1 MNVLILTNNDI
12 GLYRFRRELIEA
24 LCKEYKVFMA
34 LPEGEMI
41 PELKKTGA
49 SYIPFP
55 FRRRGMNPFADLG
68 QFLRYVRLIRKIQ
81 PCVVLTYT
89 IKPNVYG
96 GLACRVTKTPYIG
109 NVTGLGT
116 AMANGGILSFI
127 TSCLYTLGLKSAHC
141 VFFQNAA
148 QRELFTQRQLVQ
160 GKTRLIPGSGVNL
173 NDHRLTAYPPQDGV
187 THFLFVG
194 RIMRDKGIEE
204 LLAAMRKLRETHSD
218 IFLDI
223 VGGYDED
230 YSQAIELAQE
240 EGFAKYHG
248 LQLDVCPFYQAA
260 HCIVLPSYHE
270 GTSNVLL
277 ESSAIGRPVITT
289 TVPGCRETF
298 DEGISGFGCQ
308 PGDAGGLAE
317 AMEKFL
323 ALSWEEREAMGKAGN
338 EKMLR
343 EFDRQIVT
351 DAYMEE
357 IGKLRQ
363 GG

>member
-1 MNVLILTNNDI
+1 MTILILANNDV

-24 LCKEYKVFMA
+24 LCRENEVFLA
-34 LPEGEMI
+34 LPEGKMV

-49 SYIPFP
+49 TYIPFP
-55 FRRRGMNPFADLG
+55 FRRRGMNPFADMG
-68 QFLRYVRLIRKIQ
+68 QFLRYVRLIRKIR
-81 PCVVLTYT
+81 PHVVLTYT

-116 AMANGGILSFI
+116 AMANGGVLSFI
-127 TSCLYTLGLKSAHC
+127 TSYLYTLGLKRARC

-148 QRELFTQRQLVQ
+148 QRELFTQKQLVQ
-160 GKTRLIPGSGVNL
+160 GKNRLIPGSGVNL

-187 THFLFVG
+187 TRFLFVG

-204 LLAAMRKLRETHSD
+204 LLSAMRKLWQARPD

-223 VGGYDED
+223 VGEYDED
-230 YSQAIELAQE
+230 YSQAIGLAQE

-248 LQLDVCPFYQAA
+248 LQLDVRPFYQAA

-277 ESSAIGRPVITT
+277 EASAIGRPVITT
-289 TVPGCRETF
+289 NVPGCRETF
-298 DEGISGFGCQ
+298 DEGITGFGCM
-308 PGDAGGLAE
+308 PRDAGSLKE

-323 ALSWEEREAMGKAGN
+323 ALPYEERAAMGRAGH

-343 EFDRQIVT
+343 EFDRNIVIG
-351 DAYMEE
+351 AYMEE
-357 IGKLRQ
+357 IGKLK
-363 GG
+363 

>member
-1 MNVLILTNNDI
+1 MNALILTNNDI

-68 QFLRYVRLIRKIQ
+68 QFLRYVRLIRKIR

-127 TSCLYTLGLKSAHC
+127 TSCLYTLGLKSARC

-173 NDHRLTAYPPQDGV
+173 NDHRLTAYPPHDGI

-248 LQLDVCPFYQAA
+248 LQLDVRPFYQAA

-308 PGDAGGLAE
+308 PGDAGGLAK

-323 ALSWEEREAMGKAGN
+323 ALSWEERAAMGRAGH

-357 IGKLRQ
+357 IGKLKQ